1 VGPARAEYRCRM
13 RVPRDQLVRDGALAA
28 GVLAV
33 LLGCALSRGETGV
46 DAYAT
51 CLVLSAPLLWRT
63 SHPIA
68 VLAATVAAAIV
79 AFQVVDGTMFLLLPP
94 AIALYTVA
102 VQSEQRT
109 TFVIG
114 GLLLPLALGTT
125 ALLSEHPF
133 FTADTLKTVA
143 TVAMPMALG
152 MWTRERRCVMEAMR
166 ERAERAEAEREEEA
180 RRRVGEERLRIA
192 REVHDVVAHAMVA
205 INVQAGV
212 ASHVVDR
219 RPEAARTALDE
230 IKRVSGEALADLRAT
245 LGVLREADVPA
256 PTSPARTLDAVG
268 DIARRV
274 RAAGVE
280 VDVHADCDGHVP
292 AAIEAAGFRIVQE
305 ALTNVLRH
313 APQATRAEV
322 RLSTAAEALDIEV
335 SDDGGACPDAPG
347 HGGNGLRGMR
357 ERAAAVGGHV
367 EAGPRDGGGWT
378 VRARLPLPTALT
390 PVPAR

>member
-1 VGPARAEYRCRM
+1 VGPARAQYRCAM
-13 RVPRDQLVRDGALAA
+13 RVPRDQLVRDGALTA
-28 GVLAV
+28 GVFAV
-33 LLGCALSRGETGV
+33 LLGCVISRDETAV
-46 DAYAT
+46 DAVLA
-51 CLVLSAPLLWRT
+51 CAMLSAPLLWRT
-63 SHPIA
+63 THPMA

-79 AFQVVDGTMFLLLPP
+79 AFEIVDGTVFLLLPP
-94 AIALYTVA
+94 AIALFTVA
-102 VQSEQRT
+102 VESDQRT
-109 TFVIG
+109 TFLVG
-114 GLLLPLALGTT
+114 GLLLPFALGTT

-133 FTADTLKTVA
+133 FSTDTLKTVA

-219 RPEAARTALDE
+219 RPQAARTALDE

-245 LGVLREADVPA
+245 LGVLREAHAPA
-256 PTSPARTLDAVG
+256 PTAPARTLDAVE
-268 DIARRV
+268 DLARRV

-280 VDVHADCDGHVP
+280 VDVTTECGGRVP
-292 AAIEAAGFRIVQE
+292 AAVEAAGFRIVQE

-322 RLSTAAEALDIEV
+322 RLATGSGALDIEV
-335 SDDGGACPDAPG
+335 SDDGGAAPDAPG
-347 HGGNGLRGMR
+347 DGGNGLRGMR
-357 ERAAAVGGHV
+357 ERAAAVGGTV

-378 VRARLPLPTALT
+378 VRARLPLPGAVT